1 MDRAPTPPGVA
12 ILRRGR
18 IRAGMLSVGF
28 PELPTRWRRRPL
40 WIGRPPRRGSPSYG
54 LLRPARRGPE
64 PPSHRRRLVRLV
76 GIHPCPRPSSKPR
89 RSGGDPRC
97 GQAITQR
104 QHPTQAGRPSAKP
117 DMTRVDEWV
126 AAHTLLSPCL
136 KRSVD

>member
-12 ILRRGR
+12 ILRV
-18 IRAGMLSVGF
+18 APAS
-28 PELPTRWRRRPL
+28 PE
-40 WIGRPPRRGSPSYG
+40 
-54 LLRPARRGPE
+54 GPE
-64 PPSHRRRLVRLV
+64 APSHRRRLVRLV

-126 AAHTLLSPCL
+126 ADHTLLSPCL
-136 KRSVD
+136 KRSAD